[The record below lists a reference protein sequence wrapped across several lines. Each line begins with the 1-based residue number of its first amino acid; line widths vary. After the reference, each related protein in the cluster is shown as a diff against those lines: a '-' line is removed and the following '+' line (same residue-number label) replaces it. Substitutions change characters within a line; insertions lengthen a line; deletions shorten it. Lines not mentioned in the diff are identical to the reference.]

1 MQWLHDVSLFLL
13 APGLVFIAFLI
24 TYRGDKL
31 GYKIVKE
38 TNSLGEIRFEVWFE
52 YYTIH
57 GSHGWLHE
65 QTFDTEQQ
73 TDEFLA
79 RQQKTREVIRVGKL

>member
-24 TYRGDKL
+24 TYRGDKR

-38 TNSLGEIRFEVWFE
+38 TNSLGEIRYEVWFE
-52 YYTIH
+52 YYSIH

-73 TDEFLA
+73 ADEFLA
-79 RQQKTREVIRVGKL
+79 RQHKTREVIREGKL

>member
-24 TYRGDKL
+24 TYRGDKQ

-38 TNSLGEIRFEVWFE
+38 TNSLGEIRYEVWFE
-52 YYTIH
+52 YYSIH

-73 TDEFLA
+73 ADEFLA
-79 RQQKTREVIRVGKL
+79 RQHKTREVIREGKL

>member
-13 APGLVFIAFLI
+13 APGLVFIAYLI

-38 TNSLGEIRFEVWFE
+38 TNSLGEVKYEVWFE
-52 YYTIH
+52 YYNIH
-57 GSHGWLHE
+57 GSHGWLKE
-65 QTFDTEQQ
+65 ETFDTEQQ
-73 TDEFLA
+73 ADEFLA
-79 RQQKTREVIRVGKL
+79 RQHKTREVVREGKL